1 MRGQGYFGE
10 LVFNGAETF
19 VPLPVIVQAD
29 SSTRP
34 TLDAVGVR
42 GQRAKVEVPNERYLI
57 I

>member
-1 MRGQGYFGE
+1 MRGQGYFNE

-19 VPLPVIVQAD
+19 VPLPVIIQAD

-34 TLDAVGVR
+34 TLDAVGVI
-42 GQRAKVEVPNERYLI
+42 GQRAKVDIPDENYLI